1 MPTVEAQVW
10 RDYALLLAHARNA
23 LPPLSRGGEEMENTT
38 ASDTGEIESGD
49 SNVELALKYRAQ
61 YRRYLKH
68 LETAALK
75 HAQAL

>member
-1 MPTVEAQVW
+1 MARLRSPAGARAQRTTAAEPWW
-10 RDYALLLAHARNA
+10 RR
-23 LPPLSRGGEEMENTT
+23 ENTT

-49 SNVELALKYRAQ
+49 SNVELALTYRAQ
-61 YRRYLKH
+61 YRRYLTH